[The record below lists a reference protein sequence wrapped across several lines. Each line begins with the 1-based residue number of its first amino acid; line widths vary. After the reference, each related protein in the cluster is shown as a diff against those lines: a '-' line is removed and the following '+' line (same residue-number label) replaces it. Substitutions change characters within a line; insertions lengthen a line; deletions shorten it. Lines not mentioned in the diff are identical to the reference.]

1 MLNRS
6 PSPQDMPAIATSDED
21 LNSESLMEAYLE
33 LTQQIDGA
41 VAGLQQSVSPYLLMA
56 RERLVATSQQIWAGM
71 MALAPYC
78 CLPNMDLV
86 DADDLSQDATASMS
100 DNSIPA
106 TEHYDSSGPG
116 SLSMAQSQ
124 DFTPPPPPVS
134 LRGSTSSE
142 GSVASSVT
150 EDSRASSSVGSSP
163 AVSRPVTPLGSAT
176 GNVFDSDSGSEENT
190 EYTSA
195 KEPSPKPVHRYRTRL
210 FEQQQREQDAANGRQ
225 EALLSSIR
233 RRA

>member
-1 MLNRS
+1 MQNRS
-6 PSPQDMPAIATSDED
+6 PSPQDMPAIATSDD
-21 LNSESLMEAYLE
+21 NLNSESLMEAYLE
-33 LTQQIDGA
+33 LAQQIDGA

-56 RERLVATSQQIWAGM
+56 RERLVATGQQILSGM

-86 DADDLSQDATASMS
+86 DADDLSENAAVSMS
-100 DNSIPA
+100 DGSIPA
-106 TEHYDSSGPG
+106 TEHYNSSGPD
-116 SLSMAQSQ
+116 SLSMSQSE
-124 DFTPPPPPVS
+124 DRTPRTPHVS

-142 GSVASSVT
+142 GSDASSVT
-150 EDSRASSSVGSSP
+150 EDSQVSSSVDSSP
-163 AVSRPVTPLGSAT
+163 AVSRPVTPVGSTT

-195 KEPSPKPVHRYRTRL
+195 KEPSSVLVHRYRTRL
-210 FEQQQREQDAANGRQ
+210 FEQLQREQDAASGRQ